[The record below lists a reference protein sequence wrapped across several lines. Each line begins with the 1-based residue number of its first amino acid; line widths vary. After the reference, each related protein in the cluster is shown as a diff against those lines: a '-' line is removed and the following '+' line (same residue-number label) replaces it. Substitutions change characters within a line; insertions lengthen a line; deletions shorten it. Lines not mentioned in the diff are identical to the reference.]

1 MLYKL
6 TVGYFVL
13 FQIDDMKIIYTAKEM
28 TEISCELIKAGKTI
42 GFVPTMGALHLGH
55 LSLFEAVK
63 QYADVAMASIFVNPT
78 QFAPN
83 EDFDKYPRDLK
94 KDVEMAELYGIDYV
108 FAPSND
114 EMYSKNFLTNI
125 HLDGITKV
133 FEGERRPTHF
143 DGVALV
149 VANLFNIIKPHY
161 AFFGQKDY
169 QQTLVIKQMVKDLNF
184 DIDVVVRPTVR
195 LENGLAMSSRNNYL
209 TDDEKEKATIIYKSM
224 LEAKSAISL
233 GERNKEKIVKIIVEK
248 IAEVPELKI
257 DYVAVVK
264 QKDLSEVD
272 NFVSGDEIV
281 ILIAAFLGKTRLI
294 DNMLITV

>member
-149 VANLFNIIKPHY
+149 VAKLFNIIKPHY

-184 DIDVVVRPTVR
+184 DIDVIVRPTVR

-233 GERNKEKIVKIIVEK
+233 GERNKEKIIKIIVGK
-248 IAEVPELKI
+248 MAEVPELKI

>member
-1 MLYKL
+1 
-6 TVGYFVL
+6 
-13 FQIDDMKIIYTAKEM
+13 MKIIYTAKEM

-125 HLDGITKV
+125 HLNGITKV

-149 VANLFNIIKPHY
+149 VAKLFNIIKPHY

-184 DIDVVVRPTVR
+184 NIDVVVRPTVR

-233 GERNKEKIVKIIVEK
+233 GERNKEKVIKIIVEK
-248 IAEVPELKI
+248 MAEVPELKI
-257 DYVAVVK
+257 DYAAVVK

>member
-1 MLYKL
+1 
-6 TVGYFVL
+6 
-13 FQIDDMKIIYTAKEM
+13 MKIIYTAKEM

-149 VANLFNIIKPHY
+149 VAKLFNIIKPHY

>member
-1 MLYKL
+1 LLYKL

-149 VANLFNIIKPHY
+149 VAKLFNIIKPHY

>member
-42 GFVPTMGALHLGH
+42 GFIPTMGALHLGH

-149 VANLFNIIKPHY
+149 VAKLFNIIKPHY

-169 QQTLVIKQMVKDLNF
+169 QQTLVINQMVKDLNF
-184 DIDVVVRPTVR
+184 NIDVVVRPTVR

-257 DYVAVVK
+257 DYAAVVK

>member
-1 MLYKL
+1 
-6 TVGYFVL
+6 
-13 FQIDDMKIIYTAKEM
+13 M

-149 VANLFNIIKPHY
+149 VAKLFNIIKPHY

>member
-55 LSLFEAVK
+55 LSLFEAVR

-125 HLDGITKV
+125 HLNGITKV

-149 VANLFNIIKPHY
+149 VAKLFNIIKPHY

-184 DIDVVVRPTVR
+184 NIDVVVRPTVR

-233 GERNKEKIVKIIVEK
+233 GERNKEKVIKIIVEK
-248 IAEVPELKI
+248 MAEVPELKI
-257 DYVAVVK
+257 DYAAVVK

>member
-1 MLYKL
+1 
-6 TVGYFVL
+6 
-13 FQIDDMKIIYTAKEM
+13 M

-42 GFVPTMGALHLGH
+42 GFIPTMGALHLGH

-149 VANLFNIIKPHY
+149 VAKLFNIIKPHY

-169 QQTLVIKQMVKDLNF
+169 QQTLVINQMVKDLNF
-184 DIDVVVRPTVR
+184 NIDVVVRPTVR

-257 DYVAVVK
+257 DYAAVVK

>member
-1 MLYKL
+1 
-6 TVGYFVL
+6 
-13 FQIDDMKIIYTAKEM
+13 MKIIYTAKEM

-108 FAPSND
+108 FVPSND

-125 HLDGITKV
+125 HLNGITKV

-149 VANLFNIIKPHY
+149 VAKLFNIIKPHY

-184 DIDVVVRPTVR
+184 NIDVVVRPTVR

-233 GERNKEKIVKIIVEK
+233 GERNKEKVIKIIVEK
-248 IAEVPELKI
+248 MAEVPELKI
-257 DYVAVVK
+257 DYAAVVK

>member
-149 VANLFNIIKPHY
+149 VAKLFNIIKPHY